1 MTFSSP
7 SQGMTPERT
16 LSGWVTRPAAT
27 PPDFSEIEVSEGE
40 HIYLSA
46 FGGLKEE
53 REGSSLHRPLFICA
67 TAANIGVPMEYAYLE
82 EEFGVMGKDW
92 TVDLRSLATNFHGR
106 TVETFRLALADGT
119 KVDFHFDVTSFFRS

>member
-1 MTFSSP
+1 MTRSNP
-7 SQGMTPERT
+7 SHGTTPDRT
-16 LSGWVTRPAAT
+16 RSGWVTRPTAT

-53 REGSSLHRPLFICA
+53 REGSSLHRPVLICA
-67 TAANIGVPMEYAYLE
+67 TAAHIGVPMEYAYLE
-82 EEFGVMGKDW
+82 KEFGGMGKHW